1 MSNMNNNF
9 EHIPQEQFRFVQM
22 DTNLRDKRLET
33 KARSFFQDAMIRFRK
48 NKSSVIAA
56 WILLFLVIFALVSP
70 VVSPYGI
77 EDQDKLYIN
86 YPSYVPAIA
95 KLNWGILDGAKVHE
109 SQNDAAM
116 NSWKGIAV
124 ETGMDPVLRT
134 VATHETEVL
143 YRGKKVIRYTYD
155 IEVNRYLEKGIEYLT
170 IKYDEFEKI
179 QAWQNETGIQVIYPW
194 VEYKDINDI
203 RDNADLWYK
212 CDAKGAAKLDKDG
225 NFVPVYS
232 KNKNVEGAPYNS
244 LRIEG
249 DDGSY
254 IYSFA
259 VSGAVRIRINYYN
272 YYQYLNG
279 MEPTY
284 LFGTTSFGQDLFSA
298 IGIGAR
304 FSLIFAV
311 IIASINMFNGAVYG
325 AIQGY
330 YGGAIDMALDRIS
343 DVLSGVPFV
352 VVTTLF
358 QLHVAPKL
366 PAGTGVFVALIL
378 TFIVTG
384 WIGMAALTRKQFYR
398 FKGQEFVM
406 AARTLGAS
414 DKRLMFKHIFP
425 NAIGTIITSCALI
438 IPGVIS
444 SETSLTYL
452 GIVNLQDTV
461 GTTIGTLL
469 SQGNA
474 SFVNAPHTMLWP
486 SLFLDL
492 LMICFNLFGNGL
504 RDAFNPSM
512 RGVED

>member
-1 MSNMNNNF
+1 MSNVNNNF

-22 DTNLRDKRLET
+22 DANLRDKRLET

-56 WILLFLVIFALVSP
+56 WILLMLVVFALVSP
-70 VVSPYGI
+70 IVSPYGI
-77 EDQDKLYIN
+77 EDRDPLFIN
-86 YPSYVPAIA
+86 YPAYVPAIA
-95 KLNWGILDGAKVHE
+95 EKGWGILDGAKVHA

-116 NSWKGIAV
+116 NHWKGIAQ
-124 ETGMDPVLRT
+124 ETGMDPVLGV

-143 YRGKKVIRYTYD
+143 YRGKWVTRYTYD
-155 IEVNRYLEKGIEYLT
+155 LEVNRYYELGIEYWTLN
-170 IKYDEFEKI
+170 YQEFQKI
-179 QAWQNETGIQVIYPW
+179 QDWQNETGIQVIYPW
-194 VEYKDINDI
+194 VEYSAIQDI
-203 RDNADLWYK
+203 RDNPDLWYK
-212 CDAKGAAKLDKDG
+212 VDSKGTAQLDKDG
-225 NFVPVYS
+225 NFIPVYS
-232 KNKNVEGAPYNS
+232 TRKEVEGAPYNS
-244 LRIEG
+244 IRIEG
-249 DDGSY
+249 DEGDY
-254 IYSFA
+254 IYSVA
-259 VSGAVRIRINYYN
+259 VSGAVKVRLCYYN
-272 YYQYLNG
+272 YYIYLND

-284 LFGTTSFGQDLFSA
+284 LFGTTNFGQDLFSA
-298 IGIGAR
+298 IGVGAR

-311 IIASINMFNGAVYG
+311 IIAAINMFNGAVYG
-325 AIQGY
+325 SIQGY
-330 YGGAIDMALDRIS
+330 YGGMIDMALDRFS
-343 DVLSGVPFV
+343 DILSGVPFV

-358 QLHVAPKL
+358 QLHVAPAL
-366 PAGTGVFVALIL
+366 PAGYGVFAALVL

-398 FKGQEFVM
+398 FKSQEFVM

-414 DKRLMFKHIFP
+414 DARLMFKHIFP

-438 IPGVIS
+438 IPGVIG

-474 SFVNAPHTMLWP
+474 TFVNAPHTMLWP
-486 SLFLDL
+486 SLFLGL

>member
-22 DTNLRDKRLET
+22 EGNLRDKRLET
-33 KARSFFQDAMIRFRK
+33 KARSFFQDAMIRFSK
-48 NKSSVIAA
+48 NKSSVVAA
-56 WILLFLVIFALVSP
+56 WILLFLVIFAMLSP
-70 VVSPYGI
+70 IVSPYSI
-77 EDQDKLYIN
+77 DDRDPLYVN
-86 YPSYVPAIA
+86 YPAYVPAIA
-95 KLNWGILDGAKVHE
+95 KQGWGILDGAKVHD
-109 SQNDAAM
+109 SQNEAAM
-116 NSWKGIAV
+116 SAWKAIAQ
-124 ETGMDPVLRT
+124 ETGMNPVIQT

-143 YRGKKVIRYTYD
+143 YRGKWVTRYTYD
-155 IEVNRYLEKGIEYLT
+155 IEVNRYFEKGIEYMTL
-170 IKYDEFEKI
+170 KYEEFQKI
-179 QAWQNETGIQVIYPW
+179 QDWQNETGIQVFYPW
-194 VEYKDINDI
+194 VEYKDINNI

-232 KNKNVEGAPYNS
+232 TNQDIAGAPYNS

-254 IYSFA
+254 IYSFG
-259 VSGAVRIRINYYN
+259 VSGAVRVRLCYYN

-284 LFGTTSFGQDLFSA
+284 LFGTTNFGQDLFSA
-298 IGIGAR
+298 IGVGAR

-330 YGGAIDMALDRIS
+330 YGGMIDMALDRIS

-358 QLHVAPKL
+358 QLHVAPRL
-366 PAGTGVFVALIL
+366 PAGTGVFVALVM

-384 WIGMAALTRKQFYR
+384 CIGMAALTRKQFYS

-452 GIVNLQDTV
+452 GIVNMQDTV

-474 SFVNAPHTMLWP
+474 TFVNAPHTMLWP
-486 SLFLDL
+486 SLFLGL